1 MMQNSMPSA
10 TAQVPAPGNADH
22 GTLKRDDVAY
32 QAVTVAAMLLLLGSL
47 WVF

>member
-1 MMQNSMPSA
+1 MESYPQSA
-10 TAQVPAPGNADH
+10 TVSVPAPGGADLKA
-22 GTLKRDDVAY
+22 LKRDDVAY